1 MTATSAPENYPETYY
16 AGAYWGARK
25 ESPEDCARRAAVFL
39 ELLAECDPFL
49 SHWYKPA
56 RSRSDARKHPLM
68 PPDVPTLTE
77 LFQRGV
83 NREPGGPVIEEL
95 GFRFSFDN
103 GGAAG
108 DCATMRINGGMYSE
122 AAPNHCVLTVPW
134 RGPNAD
140 RVLTVPVLTKAVRS
154 MVLSWEP
161 DWAFATSSAYER
173 QYREPGSAPFSLGW
187 ITYLSRRIGT
197 VPPLPAP
204 VRIEPVEDQGTLII
218 LTPERF
224 TVANPEHVAL
234 ARRVRELLAQAGLM
248 RTAGADPRG

>member
-1 MTATSAPENYPETYY
+1 MTVTSAPETYPETYS

-25 ESPEDCARRAAVFL
+25 ESPEDCARRTAGFL
-39 ELLAECDPFL
+39 NLLAECDPFL
-49 SHWYKPA
+49 SHWYTPA
-56 RSRSDARKHPLM
+56 RSRRDARKHPLM
-68 PPDVPTLTE
+68 PPDVATLAE
-77 LFQRGV
+77 LFRRGM
-83 NREPGGPVIEEL
+83 NREPGGPAIEEL

-103 GGAAG
+103 GGATG
-108 DCATMRINGGMYSE
+108 DCATLRINGGMSSE
-122 AAPNHCVLTVPW
+122 AVPNHCVLNVPW

-140 RVLTVPVLTKAVRS
+140 RLLTAAVLTKAVRA

-161 DWAFATSSAYER
+161 DWALAGSSAYKM
-173 QYREPGSAPFSLGW
+173 QYPEPDSAPFSLGW

-204 VRIEPVEDQGTLII
+204 VRIEPVEDRGTLII

-234 ARRVRELLAQAGLM
+234 ARRVRELLVQAGLM
-248 RTAGADPRG
+248 Q